1 MGHLTVLQT
10 IGIPMGICLAP
21 FAAKLYLLKHE
32 RDIKIRLIKTEIAR
46 AKEIHRV
53 FQFKD
58 DPCVLNAIQDGG

>member
-10 IGIPMGICLAP
+10 IGIPMGIFLAP

-32 RDIKIRLIKTEIAR
+32 RNIKIRLIKNEIAR
-46 AKEIHRV
+46 ANKIHRV

-58 DPCVLNAIQDGG
+58 DPCALNAIQNGG